1 MSPHFSMERDRPGRS
16 LRRPAEEFLTQEVK
30 VSSTGQQDRIRL
42 RSDTPLVVGTEPGHR
57 VLPYN
62 ALVGCACLVL
72 LMACGA
78 EPQTRVLETAKT
90 LESARSEVWDGKVL
104 TVSIPEG
111 WVPEPVFGMRDE
123 SFRVVGT
130 SGMEAEVTVTALPV
144 TGGTVESNVARWANQ
159 AGVEKPDSRPVVVG
173 ELKGVAVDFF
183 PGPDQQAKPAILG
196 AILEDGEKRRFIKFS
211 GPPVVV
217 EAHRDRWEGFLSS
230 IQWKDRRS

>member
-1 MSPHFSMERDRPGRS
+1 MEIICPY
-16 LRRPAEEFLTQEVK
+16 V
-30 VSSTGQQDRIRL
+30 QQNRIRL
-42 RSDTPLVVGTEPGHR
+42 RSDTPLVVGTKPRHGIM
-57 VLPYN
+57 PYS
-62 ALVGCACLVL
+62 AFAACCILFLVSCS
-72 LMACGA
+72 A

-90 LESARSEVWDGKVL
+90 LESARSEVWEGKVL

-159 AGVEKPDSRPVVVG
+159 AGVENPESQPVSVG

-183 PGPDQQAKPAILG
+183 PGSDQKGKPAILG

-211 GPPVVV
+211 GPPAVV
-217 EAHRDRWEGFLSS
+217 EAHRDRWEEFLSS
-230 IQWKDRRS
+230 IKWKDGRS